1 MEENIM
7 REFKVKDSTTKESV
21 TILEELKDG
30 YNVKITRYRGDDWKT
45 EREEFMPKQL
55 LDSCLRTNYLVEK
68 PLTA

>member
-1 MEENIM
+1 M
-7 REFKVKDSTTKESV
+7 REFLVNGSNTKESV

-30 YNVKITRYRGDDWKT
+30 YNVKITRYRDDWKT

-68 PLTA
+68 TLTA

>member
-1 MEENIM
+1 M
-7 REFKVKDSTTKESV
+7 REFLVNGSTAKESV

-30 YNVKITRYRGDDWKT
+30 YNVKITRYRDDWKT

-55 LDSCLRTNYLVEK
+55 MDSCLRTNYLVEK